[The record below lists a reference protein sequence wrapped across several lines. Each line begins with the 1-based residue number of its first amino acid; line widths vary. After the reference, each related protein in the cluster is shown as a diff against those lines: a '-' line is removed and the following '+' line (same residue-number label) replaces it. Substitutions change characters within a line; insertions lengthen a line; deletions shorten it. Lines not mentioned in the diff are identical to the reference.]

1 MRLFYSFRKGHQEQ
15 MMKIEL
21 PGFPINGATAGLR
34 PNPAYF
40 SIASGATTVF
50 EIIAFDSHVLPL
62 HNQLLTAV
70 TIGVRTFR
78 DIAQIN
84 VTQSFS
90 MAYFPRSSKSFDRSS
105 RMIKKPVVGMKTAD
119 MPGNI
124 FVDTGQKF
132 GYLA

>member
-1 MRLFYSFRKGHQEQ
+1 
-15 MMKIEL
+15 MKVEL
-21 PGFPINGATAGLR
+21 PGFQLNGAMACLR

-50 EIIAFDSHVLPL
+50 EIIAFDTHVSPL
-62 HNQLLTAV
+62 SNQVLTAV
-70 TIGVRTFR
+70 TIRVRPFR

-90 MAYFPRSSKSFDRSS
+90 VAYFPRPSKSFDRSS
-105 RMIKKPVVGMKTAD
+105 RMIKKPVVRMKTAD

-124 FVDTGQKF
+124 FVNTRQKF

>member
-1 MRLFYSFRKGHQEQ
+1 M
-15 MMKIEL
+15 
-21 PGFPINGATAGLR
+21 GATAGLR
-34 PNPAYF
+34 PNPPYF
-40 SIASGATTVF
+40 SIASGAMAVL

-70 TIGVRTFR
+70 TIGVRPFR

-90 MAYFPRSSKSFDRSS
+90 VAYFPRPSKSFDRSS
-105 RMIKKPVVGMKTAD
+105 RMIKKPVVRMKTAD

-124 FVDTGQKF
+124 FINPGQKF